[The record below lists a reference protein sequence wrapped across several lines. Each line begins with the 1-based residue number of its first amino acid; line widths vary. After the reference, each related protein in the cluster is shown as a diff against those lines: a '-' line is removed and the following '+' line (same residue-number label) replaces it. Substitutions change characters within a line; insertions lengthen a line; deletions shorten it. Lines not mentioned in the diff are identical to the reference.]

1 VLNLRQSSSAI
12 GDACWSLTRPTVLF
26 IANKDGSVE
35 VFDIAQSLEEPLERI
50 NVCKQP
56 IVSIRMNHTGKR
68 LAISNS
74 TGKLFMV
81 DIPESLHMLKK
92 NEKALASSFFEREMR
107 KEKLVESSKK
117 EVNLRIKSA
126 KKDPPAE
133 VSFSTEI
140 GTEYAAEFDEEEQA
154 KASLPQIEEEIFTIF
169 DQKANS
175 ASE

>member
-1 VLNLRQSSSAI
+1 MVTCVRNPTFPKFFLTSSHSTMNIWCDDVKESPVLNLRQSSSAI

-92 NEKALASSFFEREMR
+92 NEKALASS
-107 KEKLVESSKK
+107 
-117 EVNLRIKSA
+117 
-126 KKDPPAE
+126 
-133 VSFSTEI
+133 VSI
-140 GTEYAAEFDEEEQA
+140 
-154 KASLPQIEEEIFTIF
+154 
-169 DQKANS
+169 
-175 ASE
+175 